1 MILNTLQDGIFQLYL
16 ALISGLMVFT
26 GLLFLTL
33 SKVFKKNLG
42 APLTI
47 YRGWLIM
54 VPLFFTFIILGRVAL
69 ILGIFVLSALAFHEF
84 SRAIQLNQNTWINR
98 AVYFGI
104 MAVAILALVWD
115 TKMGHFGA
123 YGLFMASPVY
133 IIGLILLIPI
143 LQNQYMGQLQSIAL
157 GITGFIYFGWML
169 GHLSFLVNSDY
180 SLNYVLYLVFAVEI
194 NDISAYTF
202 GKFFGRHKLR
212 PNISP
217 NKTIEGAIGAFFVSM
232 IMPWLFAFTF
242 PEFGPLQLV
251 LTGLIVGIGGQ
262 LGDLTISVIKRD
274 VGIKDMGT
282 LIPGHGGVLDRIDS
296 LIFVTPL
303 FFHMTRF
310 FEALYK

>member
-1 MILNTLQDGIFQLYL
+1 MTLPIFQDEVFQLYL
-16 ALISGLMVFT
+16 TLIGGLMIFT
-26 GLLFLTL
+26 GILFTILI
-33 SKVFKKNLG
+33 KVFKKDLG
-42 APLTI
+42 GPWNI

-54 VPLFFTFIILGRVAL
+54 VPLFFIFIISGRVIL
-69 ILGIFVLSALAFHEF
+69 ILGIFVLSILAFREF
-84 SRAIQLNQNTWINR
+84 SRAIQLNQNIWISR
-98 AVYFGI
+98 VVYFGI
-104 MAVAILALVWD
+104 TATAILALVWD
-115 TKMGHFGA
+115 VKMGHFGA

-143 LQNQYMGQLQSIAL
+143 LQNQYVGQLQSIAL
-157 GITGFIYFGWML
+157 GITGFIYFGWMF

-180 SLNYVLYLVFAVEI
+180 SLNYILYLVFAVEI

-202 GKFFGRHKLR
+202 GKIFGRHKLR
-212 PNISP
+212 NNISP
-217 NKTIEGAIGAFFVSM
+217 NKTIEGSIGAFLVSM

-242 PEFGPLQLV
+242 PAFGPLQLI

-274 VGIKDMGT
+274 AGIKDMGT
-282 LIPGHGGVLDRIDS
+282 LIPGHGGILDRIDS